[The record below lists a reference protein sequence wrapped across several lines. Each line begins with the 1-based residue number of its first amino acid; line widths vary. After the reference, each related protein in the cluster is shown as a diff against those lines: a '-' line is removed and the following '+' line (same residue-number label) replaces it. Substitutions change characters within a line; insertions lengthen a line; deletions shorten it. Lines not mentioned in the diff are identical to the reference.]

1 MNKIKKFII
10 IFAAVII
17 VIILILIALKKN
29 ENNNNLLNN
38 DDYLEEGEEKT
49 PDKDENGYI
58 DVSDASVFYSV
69 VDAVNKYVKIMQYDV
84 NTQISDEDIYHY
96 FSIKDEYL
104 SDITSEDKR
113 AEAVID
119 LLDEEYKKSNNVLIN
134 NYKNKLYEI
143 NENTLLVPIEMK
155 AKYDNNISIYIL
167 KAYMSENNTDE
178 KYFICRVDSK
188 NQTFSIEFVNEKVE
202 SIDNLKVSENDNVIQ
217 PNSFNSFQI
226 ENMTYEQIAQK
237 YFDNFKTMIINYTDV
252 YYSKYFTDEYKE
264 KRFGSINEFKVYIEK
279 NKEKIKYLEMY
290 KYLVNTTDDYVEY
303 ICQDQYGRNFVFR
316 AKNVMNYTVQ
326 LDTYTIPTE
335 KFKETYDKAEGEKKV
350 QMNIDKF
357 IQMVNRNDCKSSYN
371 CIADGF
377 KNNYLDTQDKF
388 ENYIK
393 NEFFEYNNFE
403 FDSIEQ
409 KGSNLYTCTLTL
421 TDATGNSKDS
431 KKITIIMQLN
441 DNYDF
446 KMSFSV

>member
-10 IFAAVII
+10 IFVAVII
-17 VIILILIALKKN
+17 VIILILIVLKEN

-58 DVSDASVFYSV
+58 DVSDASMFYSV

-96 FSIKDEYL
+96 FGIKDEYL

-119 LLDEEYKKSNNVLIN
+119 LLDEEYKKNNNVLIN

-264 KRFGSINEFKVYIEK
+264 KRFGNINEFKVYIEK

-316 AKNVMNYTVQ
+316 SKNVMNYTVQ
-326 LDTYTIPTE
+326 LDTYTITTE

-357 IQMVNRNDCKSSYN
+357 IQMVNRNDYKSSYN

>member
-264 KRFGSINEFKVYIEK
+264 KRFGSINEFKVYIEN

>member
-10 IFAAVII
+10 IFVAVII
-17 VIILILIALKKN
+17 VIILILIVLKEN
-29 ENNNNLLNN
+29 ENKSNLLNN

-58 DVSDASVFYSV
+58 DVSDASMFYSV

-96 FSIKDEYL
+96 FGIKDEYL

-119 LLDEEYKKSNNVLIN
+119 LLDEEYKKNNNVLID

-178 KYFICRVDSK
+178 KYYICRVDSK

-357 IQMVNRNDCKSSYN
+357 IQMVNRNDYKSSYN
-371 CIADGF
+371 YIADGF

>member
-10 IFAAVII
+10 IFVAVII
-17 VIILILIALKKN
+17 VIILILIVLKEN
-29 ENNNNLLNN
+29 ENKSNLLNN

-58 DVSDASVFYSV
+58 DVSDASMFYSV

-96 FSIKDEYL
+96 FGIKDEYL

-119 LLDEEYKKSNNVLIN
+119 LLDEEYKKNNNVLID

-178 KYFICRVDSK
+178 KYYICRVDSK

-264 KRFGSINEFKVYIEK
+264 KRF
-279 NKEKIKYLEMY
+279 
-290 KYLVNTTDDYVEY
+290 
-303 ICQDQYGRNFVFR
+303 
-316 AKNVMNYTVQ
+316 
-326 LDTYTIPTE
+326 
-335 KFKETYDKAEGEKKV
+335 
-350 QMNIDKF
+350 
-357 IQMVNRNDCKSSYN
+357 
-371 CIADGF
+371 
-377 KNNYLDTQDKF
+377 
-388 ENYIK
+388 
-393 NEFFEYNNFE
+393 
-403 FDSIEQ
+403 
-409 KGSNLYTCTLTL
+409 
-421 TDATGNSKDS
+421 
-431 KKITIIMQLN
+431 
-441 DNYDF
+441 
-446 KMSFSV
+446 